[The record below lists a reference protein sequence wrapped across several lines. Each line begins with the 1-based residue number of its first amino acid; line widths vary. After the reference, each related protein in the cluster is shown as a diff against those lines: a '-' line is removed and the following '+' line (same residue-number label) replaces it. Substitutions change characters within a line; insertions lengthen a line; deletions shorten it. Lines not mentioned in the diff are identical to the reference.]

1 MTAHRPE
8 LRQDRP
14 APVAGGGGLGVALL
28 REGLVPPH
36 EIVTALADVQATQH
50 DLADALRGGGPQ
62 RPAVYDSMA
71 RHWRVDIANLSR
83 QPPDPRLID
92 RLGIAACLR
101 DRLVPWRQS
110 GALTI
115 IAVPHPDVFHRQQF
129 SLEAVFGPV
138 GMAIA
143 PPEEIEAALI
153 AVRGPQMD
161 RAARF
166 KVAAEESC
174 RDWGGHR
181 HASVA
186 RTALVLAIIWL
197 TLAPVSLA
205 AALAFWAVLTLLF
218 ATLMKSAAILAA
230 LRKPPP
236 EPPLPHIARQ
246 PVISIMVAL
255 YREADIAP
263 RLVRRLGRL
272 DYPRDCLEILLVVE
286 EEDSLTRAALA
297 SARLP
302 DWMRVVVVPDGPLK
316 TKPRAL
322 NHALKA
328 CRGTI
333 IGVYDAEDAP
343 EPDQLRRVVERFH
356 RRGPEVACLQGV
368 LDFYNPQTN
377 WLSRCFTM
385 EYATWFRI
393 ILPGLERLRLAIPLG
408 GTTLFFRR
416 DALERLGG
424 WDAYNVTED
433 ADLGIRLARHGFR
446 TELLPTTT
454 FEEANCRALPW
465 IRQRSRWLK
474 GYMMTYAVHMR
485 SPRLLLRQLGWWK
498 FAGFQVFFMTTLSQF
513 LLAPVM
519 WSFWLV
525 PLGVP
530 HPLVTAMP
538 GWLYA
543 LTAGIFMFTEV
554 MLLVVTLVSLRLTPN
569 RINPLW
575 APVLHFYFPLGAL
588 ASYKAAWEL
597 VTRPFWWDKTHHGLF
612 DPLNDG

>member
-1 MTAHRPE
+1 MTAPRQEIRPVSTA
-8 LRQDRP
+8 P
-14 APVAGGGGLGVALL
+14 APTGDPLGVAML

-36 EIVTALADVQATQH
+36 SLVTALAGGWVAGNDIA
-50 DLADALRGGGPQ
+50 AALRSDQRGPS
-62 RPAVYDSMA
+62 ALYDRIA
-71 RHWRVDIANLSR
+71 RHYRAERADLR
-83 QPPDPRLID
+83 HLPPDPRLID
-92 RLGIAACLR
+92 RMGTAACLR
-101 DRLVPWRQS
+101 DNILPWRKT
-110 GALTI
+110 GALTVI
-115 IAVPHPDVFHRQQF
+115 VVPHPDVFQRLCKR
-129 SLEAVFGPV
+129 LEAIFGPV

-153 AVRGPQMD
+153 ALRGPQMD

-166 KVAAEESC
+166 RVTGRESC
-174 RDWGGHR
+174 RDWGGQR

-186 RTALVLAIIWL
+186 RLAFVIVVLSLA
-197 TLAPVSLA
+197 LAPVGFA
-205 AALAFWAVLTLLF
+205 GVLAFWALLTLLF
-218 ATLMKSAAILAA
+218 ATLMKAAAILAA

-236 EPPLPHIARQ
+236 EPPLPHIARL

-272 DYPRDCLEILLVVE
+272 DYPRDALEILLVVE
-286 EEDSLTRAALA
+286 EDDSLTRAALTR
-297 SARLP
+297 ARLP

-322 NHALKA
+322 NHGLNA
-328 CRGTI
+328 CRGRI

-343 EPDQLRRVVERFH
+343 EPDQLRRVVDRFH

-416 DALERLGG
+416 DALEQLGG

-485 SPRLLLRQLGWWK
+485 APRLLLRQLGWWK
-498 FAGFQVFFMTTLSQF
+498 FAGFQVFFLTTLSQF

-543 LTAGIFMFTEV
+543 LTAGIFLFTEV
-554 MLLVVTLVSLRLTPN
+554 MLLVLTLVSLRLTPN

-597 VTRPFWWDKTHHGLF
+597 MTRPFWWDKTHHGLF
-612 DPLNDG
+612 DPLTDD